1 MVRRRAAGAH
11 LDRRGWL
18 RGAPPPLWVRMLPIL
33 LAVGV
38 GLATLIS
45 PEPLDIDFM
54 LGAISPLAVLSYG
67 PLATAGL
74 GAASVVLLVVP
85 GLHLDEPGNT
95 DLLTLGF
102 VSALSVFVSF
112 VRSRRDA
119 QLDLE
124 RTVAEAAQRAL
135 VPAVGGR
142 VGAVRCASLYR
153 AAQRGTL
160 VGGDFFDVRTGPYGI
175 RAVLGDVQGHG
186 LSAVATVASV
196 MGAFREAVLD
206 EPDLEAIAA
215 RLDRRLRVNSEGT
228 EHAELFATA
237 VLLEFS
243 PDVRSARVVSCG
255 HPPPALLRGSAA
267 DAIDLEP
274 GPPLGLGLAEFAP
287 AAAVEVELSPGD
299 RLFLTSDGVLE
310 ARNRAGAFYPLEQR
324 LTRWGGTPLEALPNT
339 VWADLRRFAPR
350 VQDDVTM
357 LVLEPTADR
366 RADHGRAEPGSRAP
380 GPRTPVAART

>member
-1 MVRRRAAGAH
+1 
-11 LDRRGWL
+11 
-18 RGAPPPLWVRMLPIL
+18 MLPVL
-33 LAVGV
+33 LVVGV
-38 GLATLIS
+38 GGATLAS

-67 PLATAGL
+67 PLATAAL
-74 GAASVVLLVVP
+74 GAASVALLIVP
-85 GLHLDEPGNT
+85 GLHRDQQGNT

-102 VSALSVFVSF
+102 VATLSVFVSF

-153 AAQRGTL
+153 AAQRDTL
-160 VGGDFFDVRTGPYGI
+160 VGGDFFDVRAGPHGI

-215 RLDRRLRVNSEGT
+215 RLDRRLRVDSKDT

-237 VLLEFS
+237 VLVEFS
-243 PDVRSARVVSCG
+243 PDVRSVRVVSCG
-255 HPPPALLRGSAA
+255 HPPPALLRGSAVG
-267 DAIDLEP
+267 AIELEA

-287 AAAVEVELSPGD
+287 ATAVELELSPGD

-310 ARNRAGAFYPLEQR
+310 ARNPAGAFYPLEQR
-324 LTRWGGTPLEALPNT
+324 LTRLSGTALGALPDT
-339 VWADLRRFAPR
+339 VWADLKRFAPR

-357 LVLEPTADR
+357 LVLEPAADR
-366 RADHGRAEPGSRAP
+366 RTGHDGVEPERRARGPAHRSRRAPDHGGRERPHGRCRVRRPRARP
-380 GPRTPVAART
+380 ARLRYA